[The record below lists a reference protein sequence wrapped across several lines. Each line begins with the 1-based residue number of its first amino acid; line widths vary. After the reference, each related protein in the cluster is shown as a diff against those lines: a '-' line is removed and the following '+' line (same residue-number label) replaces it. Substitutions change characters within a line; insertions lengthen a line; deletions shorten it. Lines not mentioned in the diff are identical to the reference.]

1 MSGETLSKILDTLSK
16 CSPLLKRVCKYA
28 LVSASLIVIASFLLS
43 HFLGV
48 FLMLFTSEG
57 REVMNTL
64 IEGVPVTIYTVS
76 ILIPLEISR
85 GSFFLA
91 LWTFQLICFVVAMK
105 VREGIIDTI
114 RNIFEDS
121 VKSIFRNNI
130 LSTPFIAN
138 AALIIVLAVYFLQ
151 ESQGIPT
158 GAPPEINKYEFYF
171 LLTYASIFE
180 EFTFR
185 VLFIGVFEAVT
196 ILRLYSYLVDAEE
209 RRFSRPSIFLRAL
222 AFPQKTKE
230 SLGLIGVGRGER
242 MGLIP
247 EEWLILIV
255 SAVMFGLAHILS
267 GIGWEIGKVTHA
279 TFVGLVLGLIYIK
292 FGFQASIIL
301 HWFFNNYFEAY
312 SIASDF
318 IPQIEIFSDFLNWLS
333 TFLGVILLAAM
344 VYVFIVKLTKVDEE
358 EQIDL
363 SV

>member
-1 MSGETLSKILDTLSK
+1 MTSWILGTLSK
-16 CSPLLKRVCKYA
+16 CSPFLKRFSKYV
-28 LVSASLIVIASFLLS
+28 LVSASLTVVASFLIS

-48 FLMLFTSEG
+48 FLMLFTPEG
-57 REVMNTL
+57 LEVMNIL
-64 IEGVPVTIYTVS
+64 IEGIPVTIYTVS
-76 ILIPLEISR
+76 IVIPVEVSR
-85 GSFFLA
+85 GSFFLV
-91 LWTFQLICFVVAMK
+91 LWVFQLICFLVAMR
-105 VREGIIDTI
+105 VREGIISTI
-114 RNIFEDS
+114 RSVFEDS
-121 VKSIFRNNI
+121 VKNIFRNNI

-196 ILRLYSYLVDAEE
+196 IVRLYSYLVDAGE
-209 RRFSRPSIFLRAL
+209 RRFNRFSIFLRAL

-230 SLGLIGVGRGER
+230 SLGLAGIWKRER

-255 SAVMFGLAHILS
+255 SAVMFGLAHLLS
-267 GIGWEIGKVTHA
+267 GIGWEVGKVTHA

-292 FGFQASIIL
+292 FGFQASMIL

-318 IPQIEIFSDFLNWLS
+318 IPQIEVFSDFLDWLN
-333 TFLGVILLAAM
+333 TFLGVIFLAAI

-358 EQIDL
+358 EKQID
-363 SV
+363 STPI